1 MSWLDAFTS
10 WVTDPNNVSGL
21 VPTVVVLLCTIA
33 LIITVAV
40 SVRRASI
47 RIERAVNGESNRSEH
62 RATRRDRSDR
72 RDRSEPTTGPLRT
85 GNAPVQT
92 SPAAAPAA
100 APAAEPAPAPA
111 QTHVA
116 APAGPLTPPPSAQA
130 FARASA
136 LDNDPLNQ

>member
-10 WVTDPNNVSGL
+10 WVTDPNNISGL
-21 VPTVVVLLCTIA
+21 VPSVVVLLCTIA
-33 LIITVAV
+33 LIITVSV

-47 RIERAVNGESNRSEH
+47 RIERAVNGETYRYDQKS
-62 RATRRDRSDR
+62 TRRERSDR
-72 RDRSEPTTGPLRT
+72 RDRSESTTGPLRT

-92 SPAAAPAA
+92 APATAPTA
-100 APAAEPAPAPA
+100 APAAEPAPSPA

-116 APAGPLTPPPSAQA
+116 APAEPLTPPPSAQA